1 MEMHQLRYFVELAR
15 QGNFSRAAAAC
26 YVSQP
31 SLSQQIMKLEDEL
44 GQPLLHRTRK
54 GARLTHF
61 GEAMLPRA
69 RRILLEAEC
78 IRDEAQ
84 AQNDAACGK
93 VNLGA
98 IPTIAPFLLPGLMER
113 CLTKYPQMQLSLVE
127 DTTSDLV
134 TQLRNG
140 RLDFALMSR
149 PYPWEDEVEAVTLCE
164 DELLVTL
171 AAKHPLNKRRR
182 IKLEDLAEY
191 PMIVMKDMH
200 CLGRQSISL
209 CESSGL
215 SPKVSIESSQL
226 ETVVSLIEGG
236 LGFSFIPKMAATQ
249 MAHRR
254 VGFHSV
260 APAPVKRDIV
270 LAWANAG
277 SLTRTQRAFRDE
289 AAAFCG
295 ERK

>member
-15 QGNFSRAAAAC
+15 QGNFSRAAEAC

-44 GQPLLHRTRK
+44 GQPLVQRTRK

-61 GEAMLPRA
+61 GETMLPRA

-84 AQNDAACGK
+84 AHNDIACGK
-93 VNLGA
+93 INLGA
-98 IPTIAPFLLPGLMER
+98 IPTIAPFLLPSLMER
-113 CLTKYPQMQLSLVE
+113 CLAEYPQMELSLVE

-134 TQLRNG
+134 SGLRNG

-149 PYPWEDEVEAVTLCE
+149 PFPWENELEARTLFD
-164 DELLVTL
+164 DELLLTL
-171 AAKHPLNKRRR
+171 AESHPLNKRRR

-215 SPKVSIESSQL
+215 TPKVSIESAQL
-226 ETVVSLIEGG
+226 ETVVSLVEGG
-236 LGFSFIPKMAATQ
+236 LGFSFIPKMAAEQ
-249 MAHRR
+249 MKHRR

-260 APAPVKRDIV
+260 SPQPVSRAIV
-270 LAWANAG
+270 LVWANTG
-277 SLTRTQRAFRDE
+277 SMTRTQRAFRDMVVD
-289 AAAFCG
+289 
-295 ERK
+295 R

>member
-15 QGNFSRAAAAC
+15 QGNFSRAASAC

-44 GQPLLHRTRK
+44 GQPLLHRTRR

-84 AQNDAACGK
+84 AHNDVACGK
-93 VNLGA
+93 INVGA
-98 IPTIAPFLLPGLMER
+98 IPTIAPFLLPALMGR
-113 CLTKYPQMQLSLVE
+113 CLANYPRMQLSLVE
-127 DTTSDLV
+127 DTTNDLV
-134 TQLRNG
+134 AALRNG
-140 RLDFALMSR
+140 RVDFALMSR
-149 PYPWEDEVEAVTLCE
+149 PYPWENELDSVTLCE

-171 AAKHPLNKRRR
+171 AENHPLNKRRR
-182 IKLEDLAEY
+182 IKLEELAEY
-191 PMIVMKDMH
+191 PMVVMKDMH

-249 MAHRR
+249 MTHRR

-260 APAPVKRDIV
+260 APKPVSRAIV
-270 LAWANAG
+270 LAWMRDT
-277 SLTRTQRAFRDE
+277 SLTRTQSTFRDE
-289 AAAFCG
+289 VEAFCR
-295 ERK
+295 ERG

>member
-44 GQPLLHRTRK
+44 GQPLIHRTRK
-54 GARLTHF
+54 GALLTHF

-84 AQNDAACGK
+84 AQNDQTCGK
-93 VNLGA
+93 INLGA
-98 IPTIAPFLLPGLMER
+98 IPTIAPFLLPSLMER
-113 CLTKYPQMQLSLVE
+113 CLEKYPQMQLSLVE
-127 DTTSDLV
+127 DTTNDLV
-134 TQLRNG
+134 AALRNG

-149 PYPWEDEVEAVTLCE
+149 PFPWEDELEAITLFE
-164 DELLVTL
+164 DELLVTV
-171 AAKHPLNKRRR
+171 AKNSPLNKRRR
-182 IKLEDLAEY
+182 IKLDDLAEHS
-191 PMIVMKDMH
+191 MIVMKDMH

-226 ETVVSLIEGG
+226 ETVVSLVESG

-249 MAHRR
+249 MEHRQ

-260 APAPVKRDIV
+260 SPKPVSRDIV
-270 LAWANAG
+270 LVWSGAG
-277 SLTRTQRAFRDE
+277 SLTRTQQAFRDE
-289 AAAFCG
+289 AAAS
-295 ERK
+295 RT